1 MDQVH
6 NEDLT
11 PKEAIDALEQIQGKF
26 PGARR
31 AHAKGDMYEATFLP
45 NGNAVPYTV
54 APHLHREAIP
64 ATARFSNSPL
74 TLPPSII
81 LFPPKG
87 SPFNFSYPMEASP
100 I

>member
-31 AHAKGDMYEATFLP
+31 AHAKGICMRQHFFQMGMLYPIRLRPIFIEKQFLLLLVFP
-45 NGNAVPYTV
+45 I
-54 APHLHREAIP
+54 AP
-64 ATARFSNSPL
+64 
-74 TLPPSII
+74 
-81 LFPPKG
+81 
-87 SPFNFSYPMEASP
+87 
-100 I
+100 